1 MLRNAESDKSKR
13 EAIEA
18 ANRADQLCNDTEN
31 SLNEHKEKLSTEAV
45 DKVKEHIER
54 LREIVLKAQAG
65 EEVVAEDLKAKTE
78 ELQNA
83 AIDLFKDLYKDGGE
97 QSSSEEKKE

>member
-1 MLRNAESDKSKR
+1 M
-13 EAIEA
+13 
-18 ANRADQLCNDTEN
+18 
-31 SLNEHKEKLSTEAV
+31 NEHKEKLSTEAV

-65 EEVVAEDLKAKTE
+65 EEVVAEDLKAE